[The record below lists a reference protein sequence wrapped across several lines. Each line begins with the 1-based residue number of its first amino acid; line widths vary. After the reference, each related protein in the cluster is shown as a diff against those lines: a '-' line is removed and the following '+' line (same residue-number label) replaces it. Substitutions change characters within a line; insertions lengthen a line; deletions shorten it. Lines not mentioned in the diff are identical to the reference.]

1 MQDFDAHFDLGDAL
15 LRRNGV
21 WEPPSGTALISFS
34 RTGGRSRY
42 KRVRTLVTRISGEVQ
57 VVFAPRLLGSVRR
70 RLQATR
76 RPLTRLMTNITRATT
91 SSR

>member
-1 MQDFDAHFDLGDAL
+1 MRILTSAMPRCG
-15 LRRNGV
+15 GTG
-21 WEPPSGTALISFS
+21 SGSRPQEQRCISFS

-57 VVFAPRLLGSVRR
+57 VVFAPRFLGSVRR

-91 SSR
+91 SSK